1 MARDFSRTD
10 RVGDFVKKELA
21 ILIQHEMRDPRLG
34 MVSITDV
41 EVTRDL
47 SYAKVFVTFLGI
59 EGEDETKAAMKV
71 LNGASGYLRT
81 LLSKSH
87 RMRTTPKISFHYDKS
102 VLDGAYLSGLIDR
115 AVSDDQKDNEE

>member
-1 MARDFSRTD
+1 MAREFTRTD
-10 RVGDFVKKELA
+10 RVGDFLKKELA
-21 ILIQHEMRDPRLG
+21 SLIQHEMRDPRLG

-47 SYAKVFVTFLGI
+47 SFAKVFVTILGV
-59 EGEDETKAAMKV
+59 EGEDNLKAAVKV

-87 RMRTTPKISFHYDKS
+87 KMRTTPKITFYYDKS
-102 VLDGAYLSGLIDR
+102 ILDGAYLSGLIDR
-115 AVSDDQKDNEE
+115 AVSNDQQDDEE